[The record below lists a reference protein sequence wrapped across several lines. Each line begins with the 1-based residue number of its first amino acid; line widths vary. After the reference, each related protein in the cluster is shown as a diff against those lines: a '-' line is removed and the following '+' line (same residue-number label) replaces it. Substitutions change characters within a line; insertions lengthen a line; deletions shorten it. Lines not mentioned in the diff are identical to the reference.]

1 MTKKLLIAVAF
12 PTITI
17 FMLIACSNGESSEK
31 SIESP
36 AKELDSDTETQGLG
50 ESGKR
55 LAAIQS
61 RGKVVCAIDNSVPGF
76 GFADETGNIVGFSID
91 ICRAVAV
98 AVLGDAY
105 ATEFRSMT
113 YAERGPALQSGEID
127 MMTKSTTWTSS
138 RDAEWGNFAQ
148 TIFYDG
154 QGFMVPKDIEVH
166 NLLDLKGSKIC
177 VAQGTTTELNVQDF
191 NNENNMNMDII
202 IFPDLIST
210 NAAYLAG
217 QCDSLTSVHSEMILI
232 RSGFTAPDD
241 HIILPGSIAEEP
253 IGPLVPHGDE
263 QWYDIVKTVVA
274 ILIYA
279 EAYEI
284 NSDNVPTE
292 LTGRSAVDRLFGL
305 EGSYGQ
311 DKLGLSKTVAQDIIL
326 AVGNYGEIYERH
338 LASLGIAREGSRN
351 ALWADAP
358 CGECPKGGQIYAAP
372 LR

>member
-232 RSGFTAPDD
+232 D
-241 HIILPGSIAEEP
+241 
-253 IGPLVPHGDE
+253 
-263 QWYDIVKTVVA
+263 
-274 ILIYA
+274 
-279 EAYEI
+279 
-284 NSDNVPTE
+284 
-292 LTGRSAVDRLFGL
+292 LF
-305 EGSYGQ
+305 
-311 DKLGLSKTVAQDIIL
+311 
-326 AVGNYGEIYERH
+326 
-338 LASLGIAREGSRN
+338 
-351 ALWADAP
+351 
-358 CGECPKGGQIYAAP
+358 
-372 LR
+372 